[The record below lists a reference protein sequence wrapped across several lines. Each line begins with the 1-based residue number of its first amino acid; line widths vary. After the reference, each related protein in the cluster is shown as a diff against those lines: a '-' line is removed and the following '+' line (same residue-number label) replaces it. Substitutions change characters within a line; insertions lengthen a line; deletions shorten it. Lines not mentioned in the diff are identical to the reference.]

1 MAEFAYNASALG
13 AGGVIKRGDVTTIIP
28 SLASVALAP
37 TGGEGSS
44 VANYTSPELSFG
56 YAETRVSGKETTPIV
71 LGGSP
76 QPQRFTT
83 STFVQIYE
91 LNLFGRLTV
100 TQMGAVVTS
109 TRGMEPEEDHAFEV
123 QVWYEGIK
131 VDGHPVGLEY
141 DEDVRKC
148 GRYADFQQLVGGES
162 PSNDLVARLGVADDP
177 MFAQQLSDGK
187 AVQASVVKS
196 LFPSGPIGRG
206 HGHVLPIP
214 GIGVARFGELMLK
227 PGRRRLNLLRLQL
240 DADLGWFFPVSPQ
253 IQGDEQRMSFANE
266 SAPGDG
272 GSVTVASAEGNG
284 SLLVP

>member
-1 MAEFAYNASALG
+1 MADFAYNASALG
-13 AGGVIKRGDVTTIIP
+13 AGGVIKRGAVTTVIP

-56 YAETRVSGKETTPIV
+56 YAETRVSGVETAPE
-71 LGGSP
+71 
-76 QPQRFTT
+76 RFTT
-83 STFVQIYE
+83 STFVQICD
-91 LNLFGRLTV
+91 LTVFGRLTIK
-100 TQMGAVVTS
+100 QMGAVVTS

-141 DEDVRKC
+141 DEEVKQC
-148 GRYADFQQLVGGES
+148 GRYADFQQLVGGAS
-162 PSNDLVARLGVADDP
+162 PSYELVTRLGVANDP
-177 MFAQQLSDGK
+177 VFAQHVSDGK

-196 LFPSGPIGRG
+196 LVPSGPIGPG

-240 DADLGWFFPVSPQ
+240 DADLGWFFPITSAM
-253 IQGDEQRMSFANE
+253 QGDMQRMSFANE
-266 SAPGDG
+266 AGPGDG
-272 GSVTVASAEGNG
+272 GSMTIASVEGNG